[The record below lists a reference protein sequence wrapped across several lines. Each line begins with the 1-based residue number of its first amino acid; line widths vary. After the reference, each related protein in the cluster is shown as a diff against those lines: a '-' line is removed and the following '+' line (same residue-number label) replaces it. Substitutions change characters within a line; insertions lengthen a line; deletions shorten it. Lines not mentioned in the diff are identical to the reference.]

1 MRLPPHPRL
10 RRVLAALAFW
20 TAVGLVFALPRLTA
34 SEATG
39 GWRAAL
45 LASLVEW
52 WSWGLIAP
60 VVPWF
65 DRRLPLPDAPSA
77 RRLAAH
83 LGAGLVVTAGFLVLD
98 AAFAAL
104 LGLGDWHRIVDGRL
118 VAEAAQGMYLWEL
131 LVYGLIAGVWLSQRY
146 YRRSVDAE
154 LALAR
159 MERNFADARLNA
171 LRMQLDPHF
180 LFNAL
185 NTISAHVQAEPRQ
198 ARQMIEHL
206 GELLRRTL
214 EPSYRQEVP
223 LHEELD
229 FLEHYLAIQ
238 RIRFGGRLA
247 VELQVA
253 PEARL
258 ALVPSLVLQPLVE
271 NAFRHGLAPRAAGGR
286 VVVRASVRDA
296 QLVVCVEDDGVGLPA
311 GWTFAEHA
319 GIGLAVTRERVEAR
333 APLGAGVLV
342 VRRGPHGGTVAEISL
357 PFRTAVPT
365 PPEPGDAFA

>member
-1 MRLPPHPRL
+1 MRLPLHPRL
-10 RRVLAALAFW
+10 RFALAALAFW
-20 TAVGLVFALPRLTA
+20 TTVGVVFALPRLTA
-34 SEATG
+34 PNAPG
-39 GWRAAL
+39 GWRVAL

-83 LGAGLVVTAGFLVLD
+83 LGAGLVVTAGFLVLN
-98 AAFAAL
+98 AVFAAL
-104 LGLGDWHRIVDGRL
+104 LGLGDWRRIVDGRL
-118 VAEAAQGMYLWEL
+118 VVEAAQGMYLWEL
-131 LVYGLIAGVWLSQRY
+131 LVYGLIAGVWLSYRY

-214 EPSYRQEVP
+214 EPSYRQQVP
-223 LHEELD
+223 LHEELE

-238 RIRFGGRLA
+238 RIRFGGRLV
-247 VELQVA
+247 VEVHVT
-253 PEARL
+253 PETRH

-271 NAFRHGLAPRAAGGR
+271 NAFRHGLAQRAAGGR
-286 VVVRASVRDA
+286 VVIRARLRGA

-311 GWTFAEHA
+311 GWTFAENA
-319 GIGLAVTRERVEAR
+319 GIGLAVTRERVESR
-333 APLGAGVLV
+333 GPLGPGVLD
-342 VRRGPHGGTVAEISL
+342 VRRGPNGGTEAEISL
-357 PFRTAVPT
+357 PFREAIAAQ
-365 PPEPGDAFA
+365 PEHGDAFA

>member
-1 MRLPPHPRL
+1 MRLRLHPRL
-10 RRVLAALAFW
+10 RLTLAALACW
-20 TAVGLVFALPRLTA
+20 TTVGLVFALPRLGVA
-34 SEATG
+34 GAAG

-45 LASLVEW
+45 LTSLVEW

-65 DRRLPLPDAPSA
+65 DRRLPPPDAPSA

-83 LGAGLVVTAGFLVLD
+83 LVAGLVVTAGFLVLN
-98 AAFAAL
+98 AALAAL
-104 LGLGDWHRIVDGRL
+104 LGIGDWRRIVDGRL
-118 VAEAAQGMYLWEL
+118 AVEAAQGMYLWEL
-131 LVYGLIAGVWLSQRY
+131 LVYGLIAGVWLSYRY

-154 LALAR
+154 LALAH
-159 MERNFADARLNA
+159 MERSFADARLTA

-214 EPSYRQEVP
+214 EPSYRQRVP
-223 LHEELD
+223 LHEELE

-238 RIRFGGRLA
+238 RIRFGGRLI
-247 VELQVA
+247 VELHAA
-253 PEARL
+253 PEARH

-271 NAFRHGLAPRAAGGR
+271 NAFRHGLAQRAVGGR
-286 VVVRASVRDA
+286 VVIRASVRGA
-296 QLVVCVEDDGVGLPA
+296 QLVVSVEDDGVGLPA
-311 GWTFAEHA
+311 GWTLAEHA
-319 GIGLAVTRERVEAR
+319 GIGLAVTRERVESR
-333 APLGAGVLV
+333 GPFGVGMLD
-342 VRRGPHGGTVAEISL
+342 VRRGANGGTEAEISL
-357 PFRTAVPT
+357 PFREAVPMQ
-365 PPEPGDAFA
+365 PEHDDAFA

>member
-1 MRLPPHPRL
+1 MRPLTPRL
-10 RRVLAALAFW
+10 RLVLAALAFW
-20 TAVGLVFALPRLTA
+20 TTVGLVFALPRLTA
-34 SEATG
+34 PGTAG

-45 LASLVEW
+45 LTSLVEW

-60 VVPWF
+60 IVPWF

-83 LGAGLVVTAGFLVLD
+83 LIAGLVVTGGFLVLN

-104 LGLGDWHRIVDGRL
+104 LGLGDWRRIVDGRL
-118 VAEAAQGMYLWEL
+118 AVEAAQGMYLWEL
-131 LVYGLIAGVWLSQRY
+131 LVYGLIAGVWLSYRY

-159 MERNFADARLNA
+159 MVRNFADARLNA

-214 EPSYRQEVP
+214 EPSYRQQVP
-223 LHEELD
+223 LHEELA

-238 RIRFGGRLA
+238 RIRFDGRLN
-247 VELQVA
+247 VELHVA
-253 PEARL
+253 PEARR

-271 NAFRHGLAPRAAGGR
+271 NAFRHGLGQIAAGGR
-286 VVVRASVRDA
+286 VIIRASLRDA

-311 GWTFAEHA
+311 GWTFDEHA

-333 APLGAGVLV
+333 GPLFAGVLA
-342 VRRGPHGGTVAEISL
+342 VRRGPRGGTEAEISL
-357 PFRTAVPT
+357 PFREAVPAQ
-365 PPEPGDAFA
+365 PEAGGALA